1 MRLRLTY
8 ERPYDD
14 CSHASVDSFTKN
26 DHSRNGSYL
35 TTYQGNQTD
44 TYFSWR
50 DVHGLRLAVVLFA
63 SSSLELAAD
72 LEDTKMSCQNEAL
85 SVNLHGFAQEVQ
97 MDSSTEDDN
106 QAANF
111 KIGSWIVG

>member
-14 CSHASVDSFTKN
+14 YSHASVDSFTKN
-26 DHSRNGSYL
+26 DHSQNGSYL

-44 TYFSWR
+44 TYLSWR

-72 LEDTKMSCQNEAL
+72 LGDTKMSCQNEAL
-85 SVNLHGFAQEVQ
+85 SVHLHGFAQGVQ

-106 QAANF
+106 QTVNF